1 MSVEALK
8 RKVLYQK
15 RRKSGDC
22 PRCGKKRSKTSKYI
36 FCDDCRAF
44 FRGYNQEISETIN
57 KDRRAKY
64 NKRKKSNEC
73 PRCGK
78 KLPKTYEKKICPK
91 CLAKQYEY
99 NYGKKKNTA
108 KKPAKKAVK
117 KTVKKTVK
125 RRKTKK

>member
-15 RRKSGDC
+15 RRKSGCC
-22 PRCGKKRSKTSKYI
+22 PRCGSKKKKSSKYI

-57 KDRRAKY
+57 KDRRTKY
-64 NKRKKSNEC
+64 NKRKKNNEC

-78 KLPKTYEKKICPK
+78 KLPKTYDKKICPK
-91 CLAKQYEY
+91 CLEKQYEY
-99 NYGKKKNTA
+99 NYGKKKKSVQKTIRKA
-108 KKPAKKAVK
+108 KQQKSKQKK
-117 KTVKKTVK
+117 
-125 RRKTKK
+125 

>member
-1 MSVEALK
+1 MSEEALK

-15 RRKSGDC
+15 RRKSGCC

-64 NKRKKSNEC
+64 NKRKKNNEC

-78 KLPKTYEKKICPK
+78 KLPKTYNKKICPK
-91 CLAKQYEY
+91 CLEKQYEY
-99 NYGKKKNTA
+99 NYGKK

-117 KTVKKTVK
+117 KTVK
-125 RRKTKK
+125 RRKAKK

>member
-15 RRKSGDC
+15 RKKSGCC
-22 PRCGKKRSKTSKYI
+22 PRCGSKMKKTSRFI

-64 NKRKKSNEC
+64 NKRKKNNEC

-78 KLPKTYEKKICPK
+78 KLPKTYDKKICPK

-99 NYGKKKNTA
+99 NYGKKK
-108 KKPAKKAVK
+108 KPAKKAVK
-117 KTVKKTVK
+117 KAVRKTVK
-125 RRKTKK
+125 RSKTKK